1 MFADWISLTV
11 LEFCR
16 LVKNAAILGAFTAEI
31 AVVASIIAVWSPTF
45 FFFSFGAFSIS
56 LIKTAV
62 EPTVKAR
69 GTFLFIFA
77 VSNGWSK
84 YFPIAEIVDLT
95 FLFPFGT
102 FLIFLGG

>member
-1 MFADWISLTV
+1 MISLTV

-16 LVKNAAILGAFTAEI
+16 PVKNAAIFGAFTAEI
-31 AVVASIIAVWSPTF
+31 AVVARIIAVLSPTF

-62 EPTVKAR
+62 EPTVRAR

-84 YFPIAEIVDLT
+84 YFPIAEIVDIS
-95 FLFPFGT
+95 FGFPSCT
-102 FLIFLGG
+102 YLIFLDG